1 MRSIPEKRVCGL
13 DCAEIA
19 DSVSRDFYVAVL
31 VTGDD
36 RIAKLLL
43 NQERV
48 DVMLEGF
55 RHIDLSVPVLIR
67 RGIFRKL
74 SERVRKRSGLL
85 LLPSCYDCHDFAVQS
100 VFKCRKE
107 DVSVVKL
114 SKNVVR
120 HDFSPL
126 FRLGGLFLFLGELFL
141 LSPFDT
147 YIIPY
152 CSQYVNRFCESF
164 LDFFEPTF
172 AYICLH
178 NI

>member
-13 DCAEIA
+13 DYAEIA
-19 DSVSRDFYVAVL
+19 DSVSRDLYVAVL

-43 NQERV
+43 DEQRV

-55 RHIDLSVPVLIR
+55 WHVDLSLPIFIR

-74 SERVRKRSGLL
+74 SERVCKRSGLL
-85 LLPSCYDCHDFAVQS
+85 TLPSCYDCHDFAVQS
-100 VFKCRKE
+100 VFECRKE

-114 SKNVVR
+114 SKNVVC
-120 HDFSPL
+120 HDVFSFVPL
-126 FRLGGLFLFLGELFL
+126 RRFFYFFGELFL

-152 CSQYVNRFCESF
+152 CYQYVNRFFKSF
-164 LDFFEPTF
+164 
-172 AYICLH
+172 
-178 NI
+178 

>member
-1 MRSIPEKRVCGL
+1 MRSIPEKLVCGL

-19 DSVSRDFYVAVL
+19 DSVSRDLYVAVL

-43 NQERV
+43 NCERV

-74 SERVRKRSGLL
+74 PECICKRSWF
-85 LLPSCYDCHDFAVQS
+85 LPLPACYDCHDFAVQP
-100 VFKCRKE
+100 VFECCKE
-107 DVSVVKL
+107 DVSVVEL
-114 SKNVVR
+114 GENVVC
-120 HDFSPL
+120 HDVFSFVPL
-126 FRLGGLFLFLGELFL
+126 RRSFFCFFGELFL

-164 LDFFEPTF
+164 
-172 AYICLH
+172 
-178 NI
+178 